1 MTAKLNL
8 LRSIFVFTPLLLA
21 GCNTFSVPTNAA
33 GTFPK
38 GGALVPATTL
48 ALTPSYSITLEK
60 LLYYGGVGAVAYYVV
75 DPLAPNWE
83 IEEAHFPE
91 DKVML
96 SMKMKRYYVG
106 GSGEARASFQRR
118 ARELTRAGGYERFD
132 ILEYSEGMDSNA
144 MGSQRTAE
152 GVIALVRKPGH
163 VPQPESA
170 PARSTPSS
178 AENPRS

>member
-1 MTAKLNL
+1 MRKLL
-8 LRSIFVFTPLLLA
+8 LTLLLASIGLA
-21 GCNTFSVPTNAA
+21 GCNGISVPSNAA

-83 IEEAHFPE
+83 IQEAKFPDE
-91 DKVML
+91 KVML

-106 GSGEARASFQRR
+106 GSGEARPTFQRR
-118 ARELTRAGGYERFD
+118 ARELVREGGYERFE

-144 MGSQRTAE
+144 MGSQRVAE
-152 GVIALVRKPGH
+152 GVIALVKRSGASI
-163 VPQPESA
+163 QPETP

-178 AENPRS
+178 AVNPRS